1 MAAEHEHGLY
11 LPRSIELVEAI
22 EENALEKTFVFDLLD
37 GEPMP
42 YNAGQFMLLT
52 VFGAGEAPFTLCS
65 MPGEAPR
72 VRLTVRRYPGGRV
85 TEVLHAMEPGA
96 HAGIRGPFGNGFPM
110 DTLRGRDVLV
120 VAGGIGMAPQR
131 GLIEAILNDRDEF
144 GTLTVFYGM
153 ANPEQMLYKDPM
165 ARWSERDDL
174 DLRLT
179 IDRPHPDW
187 DGHVG
192 LITTLFRDFE
202 ADPERLTVTIVGPPV
217 MYPFVAKECATL
229 GVADEDILVSL
240 ERRMA
245 CGVGKCGH
253 CAIKGHY
260 VCIEGP
266 VFTLAQYREF
276 GED

>member
-1 MAAEHEHGLY
+1 MSRQGLY
-11 LPRSIELVEAI
+11 VPRSAELVEAI

-42 YNAGQFMLLT
+42 YNPGQFMLLT

-65 MPGEAPR
+65 MPGDEPR

-85 TEVLHAMEPGA
+85 TERLHGMEPGEYV
-96 HAGIRGPFGNGFPM
+96 GIRGPFGNGFPM
-110 DTLRGRDVLV
+110 DELRGRSVLV

-131 GLIEAILNDRDEF
+131 GLIEAILNDREDF
-144 GTLTVFYGM
+144 GDLIVFYGM
-153 ANPEQMLYKDPM
+153 AGPEQMLYGDLM
-165 ARWSERDDL
+165 EQWLQRDDI

-192 LITTLFRDFE
+192 LITTLFE
-202 ADPERLTVTIVGPPV
+202 GLEVDPRTTSATIVGPPV
-217 MYPFVAKECATL
+217 MYRFVAMECRRL
-229 GVADEDILVSL
+229 GLSDEHVYVSL

-253 CAIKGHY
+253 CAIKGTY
-260 VCIEGP
+260 VCIDGP
-266 VFTLAQYREF
+266 VFTLAKYEQLEA
-276 GED
+276 E

>member
-1 MAAEHEHGLY
+1 MKREGLY
-11 LPRSIELVEAI
+11 LPRTVELVEAI
-22 EENALEKTFVFDLLD
+22 EENALEKTFVFDLVD

-42 YNAGQFMLLT
+42 YRAGQFMLLT
-52 VFGAGEAPFTLCS
+52 VFGAGEAPFTLCA

-85 TEVLHAMEPGA
+85 TEALHDMKPGE

-110 DTLRGRDVLV
+110 DRLRGRDVLV

-131 GLIEAILNDRDEF
+131 GLIEAILNERDEF
-144 GTLTVFYGM
+144 GRLTVFYGM
-153 ANPEQMLYKDPM
+153 AGPDQMLYEGLMDEWP
-165 ARWSERDDL
+165 ARDDI

-192 LITTLFRDFE
+192 LITTLFSDFE
-202 ADPERLTVTIVGPPV
+202 ADPSRLSVTIVGPPV
-217 MYPFVAKECATL
+217 MYRFVAIECENL
-229 GVADEDILVSL
+229 GIADDDIYVSL

-253 CAIKGHY
+253 CAIKGVY
-260 VCIEGP
+260 VCIDGP
-266 VFTLAQYREF
+266 VFTLAQFKEL
-276 GED
+276 GAE